1 MNVIKSNGQGF
12 LTLFHSI
19 EFITK
24 TIIKKENTMFQS
36 KSLYFI
42 FIFLAMF
49 SCKKKE
55 TQLTKITAKNIAVD
69 TKIQASSTIDSVIN
83 PYKEKLEAQMQQVLS
98 YTPKDLVKTDGEMQS
113 SLGNLLADLC
123 FDIANP
129 IFNKQTNEFIDFAMF
144 NHGGMRARISKGDIR
159 VNDAFKLMPFENEL
173 VVAEIT
179 GEKMMELVKYFKESK
194 RAHPLSNNIE
204 LSINQADFNLKI
216 NGKKFDKNKTYK
228 VLTSDYLQNGG
239 SNMVFFKNPKKL
251 SIIDCK
257 VRDAIISYF
266 KKVDTI
272 KTTIDN
278 RITIK

>member
-1 MNVIKSNGQGF
+1 
-12 LTLFHSI
+12 
-19 EFITK
+19 
-24 TIIKKENTMFQS
+24 
-36 KSLYFI
+36 
-42 FIFLAMF
+42 MF